1 MDTDIMI
8 ESLALKVAEPE
19 DAAPPTGKSTQV
31 TTFVSH

>member
-8 ESLALKVAEPE
+8 ESLALKVAETDD
-19 DAAPPTGKSTQV
+19 DAPHTGKLMQG